1 MSHLFIQHQQASSRF
16 SATVDGHALELDY
29 LRRGD
34 QVIFTHTGTAPA
46 LRGCGLAAELV
57 EHALQWLA
65 PQGLQLVPDCSY
77 VGAYLARH
85 TRWQR
90 LLLPAAAQAVLNY
103 WFGALG
109 SPDDQQIRMLW
120 FKKSDATDAEIIDRF
135 GPLIE
140 QALAGGLRDWEA
152 TPLGRLARIL
162 LLDQFTRNSFRNCGR
177 AFAGDVLGLPA
188 AFELL
193 DSAAFAQLEP
203 LQRWFALLPLEHAE
217 DRTIQQRSVTE
228 FAALAAVDARL
239 ANALDYAHRHQ
250 AVIERFGR
258 FPHRNALLGRES
270 SAEELAYLAQP
281 GSGF

>member
-1 MSHLFIQHQQASSRF
+1 MSHLFIQLQEASSRF

-46 LRGCGLAAELV
+46 LRGRGLAAELV

-85 TRWQR
+85 ARWQR
-90 LLLPAAAQAVLNY
+90 LLLPAAAQSVLNY

-120 FKKSDATDAEIIDRF
+120 FKKSDATDAEIIERF

-140 QALAGGLRDWEA
+140 QALAGDLHDWEA
-152 TPLGRLARIL
+152 APLGRLARIL
-162 LLDQFTRNSFRNCGR
+162 LLDQFTRNSSRRSGR

>member
-1 MSHLFIQHQQASSRF
+1 MSHLSIQHQEASSRF
-16 SATVDGHALELDY
+16 SASVDGHALELDY

-34 QVIFTHTGTAPA
+34 QVVITHTGTAPA
-46 LRGCGLAAELV
+46 LRGRGLAGELV

-120 FKKSDATDAEIIDRF
+120 FKKSDATDAEIIERF

-162 LLDQFTRNSFRNCGR
+162 LLDQFTRNSFRASGR
-177 AFAGDVLGLPA
+177 AFAGDALGLSA

-193 DSAAFAQLEP
+193 DSADYAQLEP

-217 DRTIQQRSVTE
+217 DRAVQQRSVTE
-228 FAALAAVDARL
+228 FAALAATDVRL
-239 ANALDYAHRHQ
+239 ADALDYAHRHQ
-250 AVIERFGR
+250 VVIERFGR
-258 FPHRNALLGRES
+258 FPHRNALLGRAS
-270 SAEELAYLAQP
+270 SDEELVYLAQP

>member
-46 LRGCGLAAELV
+46 LRGRGLAAELV